1 MDGDIPGQCCGLGP
15 VGFPLE

>member
-15 VGFPLE
+15 VGFPLG